1 MYMNKHRDVTSLGKE
16 ELISLV
22 NTLIGERDAYVAEI
36 DRLRALIAQQK
47 RALFGARSEKLDP
60 DQLQLGLEDSE
71 QALGAAEAAQEANE
85 KAKPDAARTAK
96 PPRKNNRGALP
107 AHLPR
112 EHVTIEPEDKSC
124 PECRGPMHVIGE
136 DVAEQLDFV
145 PAQFKVKVIHRPRYG
160 CRCCECAPVQAP
172 APDRPI
178 DGGMATEALLAH
190 VLVSKYGDHLPLY
203 RQCQI
208 FSRQGID
215 LDRSTLANWV
225 GRSCWWFKPLHDRLL
240 TAILAST
247 KIFADDTT
255 VPVLDPGRGRTK
267 TGRLWAYARDDRPWQ
282 GTAPPAVAYVYTED
296 RRGVHPITHLAGFN
310 GVLQVDGYSSFEKLA
325 RERADGGVTVA
336 HCWAHTRR
344 KFFELHKD
352 LPPPKKGAASATIE
366 EPIATE
372 ALRRIAALYAIEE
385 EIRGLT
391 EAERRAA
398 RQSRS
403 KPLVD
408 ALGVWLAARL
418 EEISGKSELAK
429 AIRYAI
435 GHWPGLCLF
444 LEDGRVEMDTN
455 TVERSIRPI
464 KLTKKNALFA
474 GSDGGG
480 RHWACVASL
489 IETCKLNGV
498 EPYAYLRDILLRLVG
513 GHPIHRLDELLPWNW
528 KVGTEGRQPAVDGS
542 GLQSSDFTASRED
555 MAEASE

>member
-1 MYMNKHRDVTSLGKE
+1 MFMDKSINIKALDKE

-22 NTLIGERDAYVAEI
+22 NTLIDERDKAISERDTSIIEI
-36 DRLRALIAQQK
+36 DKLRALIAQQK

-60 DQLQLGLEDSE
+60 DQMQLGLEDCE
-71 QALGAAEAAQEANE
+71 QSLGTAEAAQEANE
-85 KAKPDAARTAK
+85 KRKPEAQRT
-96 PPRKNNRGALP
+96 PRSPRKNNRGALP

-124 PECRGPMHVIGE
+124 PECRAPMHVIGE

-160 CRCCECAPVQAP
+160 CRCCECAPVQAL

-208 FSRQGID
+208 YSRQGID

-225 GRSCWWFKPLHDRLL
+225 GRSCWWLKPLQDRLL
-240 TAILAST
+240 AVILAST

-296 RRGVHPITHLAGFN
+296 RKGVHPITHLTGFN

-336 HCWAHTRR
+336 HCWSHTRR
-344 KFFELHKD
+344 KFFELHKG
-352 LPPPKKGAASATIE
+352 LPPSKSGE
-366 EPIATE
+366 EAVATE
-372 ALRRIAALYAIEE
+372 ALRRIAALYAIEG

-391 EAERRAA
+391 AEERRAA
-398 RQSRS
+398 RQERS

-408 ALGVWLAARL
+408 ELHPWLAARL
-418 EEISGKSELAK
+418 EEISGKSDLAK

-435 GHWPGLCLF
+435 GHWLGLCVF
-444 LEDGRVEMDTN
+444 LADGRVEMDTN

-464 KLTKKNALFA
+464 KLTKKNTLFA

-480 RHWACVASL
+480 RSWACVASL

-498 EPYAYLRDILLRLVG
+498 EPYAYLQDILQRLVA
-513 GHPIHRLDELLPWNW
+513 GHPINRVDELLPWNW
-528 KVGTEGRQPAVDGS
+528 KATSNDQQPAELAAARS
-542 GLQSSDFTASRED
+542 
-555 MAEASE
+555 